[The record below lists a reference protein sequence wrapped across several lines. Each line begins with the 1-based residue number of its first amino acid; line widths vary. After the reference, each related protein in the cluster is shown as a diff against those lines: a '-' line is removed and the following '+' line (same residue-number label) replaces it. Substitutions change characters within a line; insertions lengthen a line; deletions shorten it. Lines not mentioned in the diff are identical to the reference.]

1 MRRYRYEIDNVRS
14 HLRSLWIL
22 IVLLTVM
29 LAGWWF
35 AWMRLPSHLTVHIPP
50 DLRSGAVLSLDEVP
64 PANVYTFAF
73 YIMQQLNRWPVNGAD
88 EYGKAIFRV
97 SAYLTPKFRE
107 QLIADLQ
114 AKAHAGELA
123 RRTRSLQVIAGAGYT
138 SDRVDIVTPDQWV
151 IWLDLELVEHL
162 QGMIVKR
169 TRIRYPVR
177 VVRYAVDAEA
187 NPWGLALDGYA
198 ANGPQRINSKEES

>member
-22 IVLLTVM
+22 IVLLTLM